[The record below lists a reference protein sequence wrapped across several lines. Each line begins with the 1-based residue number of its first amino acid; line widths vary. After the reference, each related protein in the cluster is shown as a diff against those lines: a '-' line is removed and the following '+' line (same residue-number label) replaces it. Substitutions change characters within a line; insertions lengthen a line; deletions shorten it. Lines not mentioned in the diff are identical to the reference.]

1 MKRMRFTAQELY
13 VLAATAGKGKMYGIP
28 DGFAWVPDEELQ
40 AARQQVSDAL
50 LEEDVLAM
58 DFDGKLSVA
67 ADYQEL
73 VDVYCDCK
81 KCLTVNRQSTDGK
94 SEDLIFWQ
102 KDGNI
107 YRAEIDEDWYAISN
121 VSPFEAEAS
130 VVAENWPER
139 TSQPSAD
146 VIIPQI
152 ALTKAKRYAM
162 NGNTEEAHRILR
174 QNGADDRTAAVLC
187 DGLQERA
194 QYVGLLLMDMR
205 SGDCKKT
212 ESAFL
217 SSRGINFVMGTT
229 VVNFRTCTTFTECE
243 GAEAQR
249 QIKELVSAFLRTE

>member
-40 AARQQVSDAL
+40 TARQQVSDAL
-50 LEEDVLAM
+50 LEEEILEI
-58 DFDGKLSVA
+58 DFDGKIGVSE
-67 ADYQEL
+67 DYLEL
-73 VDVYCDCK
+73 TSVYCDCQ
-81 KCLTVNRQSTDGK
+81 KCLTVNRQGSDGR
-94 SEDLIFWQ
+94 SEDLIFWH

-107 YRAEIDEDWYAISN
+107 YRAEIDEDWYAIGK
-121 VSPFEAEAS
+121 VSPFEAEAA
-130 VVAENWPER
+130 VVAENWPKR
-139 TSQPSAD
+139 VSQPSLE
-146 VIIPQI
+146 VVIPQI

-162 NGNTEEAHRILR
+162 SGNTEETLRILL
-174 QNGADDRTAAVLC
+174 QNGADDRTAVVLC

-205 SGDCKKT
+205 SGNCEKT
-212 ESAFL
+212 ERAFL